1 VRVKK
6 EDIMPHTKVLL
17 VDDEVEFASALA
29 ERLQM
34 RDYDV
39 KTASNGLEAMA
50 LFHGSPPDI
59 VILDLRIPGMDGLE
73 ILKNIKIF
81 DPTIEVLILTGHGD
95 VESVAEGMKNGA
107 FEYIMKPIDIGE
119 LTSKIDMAM
128 KKRIGSRD

>member
-1 VRVKK
+1 
-6 EDIMPHTKVLL
+6 MSQTKILL

-34 RDYDV
+34 RGYDV

-50 LFHGSPPDI
+50 LFHNSPPDV

-107 FEYIMKPIDIGE
+107 FEYIMKPIDIDE
-119 LTSKIDMAM
+119 LTSKIDVA
-128 KKRIGSRD
+128 KNKRFNVQN

>member
-1 VRVKK
+1 
-6 EDIMPHTKVLL
+6 MMSHTKVLL

-39 KTASNGLEAMA
+39 QTASNGLEAMA

-95 VESVAEGMKNGA
+95 VESVAEGMKSGA
-107 FEYIMKPIDIGE
+107 YEYIMKPIDIGE

-128 KKRIGSRD
+128 KKRISNRD